1 MPVCQRESGMAK
13 RIVIMAGGTG
23 GHVFPALAVAQSL
36 IEKGWQVSWLGTH
49 KGLEGRVIPE
59 QGIEIDWLSVAG
71 VRGKGWL
78 SKITA
83 VLLLLKACIQALK
96 ILRRRKPDVVLGM
109 GGFVAGP
116 GGLMAKVSGIPLVI
130 HEQNRVPGTTN
141 RLLARMA
148 NQVLEAFPGSF
159 NKKFNAKFT
168 GNPLRKQFVI
178 PLNPPFSKGEAN
190 SPVEK
195 AHDLISPFSKEE
207 ANSPF
212 EKAHDLISPF
222 SKEEANS
229 PVQKAHD
236 LIPPFEKGG
245 QGGIKILVLG
255 GSQGARILNEVVPD
269 ALAALGPDITH
280 GNTVQIKHQT
290 GTAMQEQVE
299 GRYKA
304 LGANAEVNAFIDDMV
319 SAYQWADLV
328 ICRSGAMT
336 VSEVA
341 AAGVPAIFI
350 PLPSAIDDHQTANA
364 RYLTDAGAGLMLMQ
378 KDLHA
383 TSLVEHITKALKQLD
398 VMSKTAKKYAR
409 LDATEVVARVC
420 MAEARL

>member
-1 MPVCQRESGMAK
+1 MGK

-23 GHVFPALAVAQSL
+23 GHVFPALAVAVAL
-36 IEKGWQVSWLGTH
+36 REKGWQVSWLGTQ

-83 VLLLLKACIQALK
+83 VLLLVKACFQALK
-96 ILRRRKPDVVLGM
+96 ILRKRKPDVVLGM

-116 GGLMAKVSGIPLVI
+116 GGLMAKLLGIPLII

-159 NKKFNAKFT
+159 DKKLNAKFT
-168 GNPLRKQFVI
+168 GNPLRKQFLI
-178 PLNPPFSKGEAN
+178 PLDPSATAPGVALPPASMQSPFTKGEENPSCA
-190 SPVEK
+190 
-195 AHDLISPFSKEE
+195 
-207 ANSPF
+207 
-212 EKAHDLISPF
+212 
-222 SKEEANS
+222 
-229 PVQKAHD
+229 KAHD

-245 QGGIKILVLG
+245 LGGIKILVVG
-255 GSQGARILNEVVPD
+255 GSQGAQVLNEVVPE
-269 ALAALGPDITH
+269 ALAKLNNVA
-280 GNTVQIKHQT
+280 VRHQT
-290 GTAMQEQVE
+290 GAAMQQQVE
-299 GRYKA
+299 SRYKA
-304 LGANAEVNAFIDDMV
+304 LGVNAEAQAFIEDMV

-341 AAGVPAIFI
+341 ASGVPAIFI
-350 PLPSAIDDHQTANA
+350 PLPNAIDDHQTANA
-364 RYLTDAGAGLMLMQ
+364 RYLADVGAALILMQ
-378 KDLHA
+378 KDLNAA
-383 TSLVEHITKALKQLD
+383 TLVEHITKVLKQLD
-398 VMSKTAKKYAR
+398 VMSKTAKEYAR
-409 LDATEVVARVC
+409 LDATEIVAGVC
-420 MAEARL
+420 MAEAGL

>member
-1 MPVCQRESGMAK
+1 MGK

-23 GHVFPALAVAQSL
+23 GHVFPALAVAREL
-36 IEKGWQVSWLGTH
+36 IEKGWQVSWLGTQ

-83 VLLLLKACIQALK
+83 VLLLIKACIQALK
-96 ILRRRKPDVVLGM
+96 ILRQRKPDVVLGM

-116 GGLMAKVSGIPLVI
+116 GGLMAKLLGIPLII

-159 NKKFNAKFT
+159 DKKLNAKFT
-168 GNPLRKQFVI
+168 GNPLRKQFI
-178 PLNPPFSKGEAN
+178 ASAGHREA
-190 SPVEK
+190 
-195 AHDLISPFSKEE
+195 H
-207 ANSPF
+207 
-212 EKAHDLISPF
+212 
-222 SKEEANS
+222 
-229 PVQKAHD
+229 
-236 LIPPFEKGG
+236 
-245 QGGIKILVLG
+245 QGINILVVG
-255 GSQGARILNEVVPD
+255 GSQGAQILNEVVPE
-269 ALAALGPDITH
+269 ALAALRIDEM
-280 GNTVQIKHQT
+280 VQIKHQT
-290 GTAMQEQVE
+290 GAAMQDQVE
-299 GRYKA
+299 NRYKA
-304 LGANAEVNAFIDDMV
+304 LGVNAEVKAFIEDMV

-378 KDLHA
+378 KDLNAA
-383 TSLVEHITKALKQLD
+383 TLVEHITKVLKQLD
-398 VMSKTAKKYAR
+398 VMSKTAKEYAR
-409 LDATEVVARVC
+409 LDATEIVAGVC
-420 MAEARL
+420 MDEVGL